1 MYLFVLSTKLEQLPR
16 SGTAMAGTIAFRL
29 GLRQRVWLEPD
40 PPAFVE
46 NLVDLAG
53 GFGVFKIMDD
63 HVIIVP
69 QIALPAPRMC

>member
-1 MYLFVLSTKLEQLPR
+1 
-16 SGTAMAGTIAFRL
+16 MAWAISFRL
-29 GLRQRVWLEPD
+29 SLRQRVRLETN

-46 NLVDLAG
+46 DLVDLAG

>member
-1 MYLFVLSTKLEQLPR
+1 
-16 SGTAMAGTIAFRL
+16 MAGAIAFRL
-29 GLRQRVWLEPD
+29 GLRQRIGLETY

-46 NLVDLAG
+46 DLVDFAG